1 MDTLTKLLTWL
12 IATFIVIGTTLVAL
26 VMKYGLV
33 ALAIYLVYRI
43 GCYVF
48 GG

>member
-12 IATFIVIGTTLVAL
+12 IATFIVICTVFVGLVL
-26 VMKYGLV
+26 KYGLII
-33 ALAIYLVYRI
+33 LAIYFIYRI
-43 GCYVF
+43 GCYVI

>member
-1 MDTLTKLLTWL
+1 MEFLIKLLTWL
-12 IATFIVIGTTLVAL
+12 VATFIVIGTTLVAL

>member
-1 MDTLTKLLTWL
+1 MDTLTKLLAWL
-12 IATFIVIGTTLVAL
+12 IATFIVICTAFVGLVL
-26 VMKYGLV
+26 KYGLV